1 MCPKVKVAISRHRN
15 FPLFEETQHTHNHHH
30 SVGYTHVCVFVVCG
44 RATTNRYRL
53 LRILHL
59 YSEKN
64 VAIFTRD
71 GFALFA
77 TCKYVN
83 CKFPFHGGKKINKFP
98 FHLVGFADPDVC
110 ETNPHTKRDQRI
122 EMVIMCGIPMLGNLV
137 ISHYIAVSLSAAA
150 STFGIHIE
158 RVLRTCNLFYC
169 VSLLKFLFSFLFTP
183 RRVSD

>member
-1 MCPKVKVAISRHRN
+1 MCIIWKKSSKREKSFVCPKVKVAISRHRN

-30 SVGYTHVCVFVVCG
+30 SVGYTHVCVCLLCVG
-44 RATTNRYRL
+44 GQTTNRYRL
-53 LRILHL
+53 LCILHL

-83 CKFPFHGGKKINKFP
+83 CKFPFHGGKKINFP
-98 FHLVGFADPDVC
+98 FILLVLLTLMC

-137 ISHYIAVSLSAAA
+137 ISHYIAVSLA
-150 STFGIHIE
+150 SSIHVWYTYRE
-158 RVLRTCNLFYC
+158 
-169 VSLLKFLFSFLFTP
+169 SFAYM
-183 RRVSD
+183 